1 MLSRKQLVVLASF
14 VAAISMWLYVLC
26 VLIPHQKRE
35 ALKTG
40 APRGNLSDLYPR
52 WLGAREL
59 LLHRRDPYSTEITR
73 EIQAGYYGRELDPT
87 RSSDPRDQQ
96 AFAYPVYV
104 VVLLAPTVRMDFT
117 TVQQIFFWLLALLTA
132 ASVLFWLDALGY
144 RISLWGKLAWIL
156 LTLGCF
162 PAVQGLKLQ
171 QLSVLVAALIAGA
184 LSAVTHRRFML
195 AGVLLALASIK
206 PQLVCL
212 LMLWLLIWIVGN
224 WRERARLFW
233 SFVITLALLVIAG
246 EILLPGWI
254 REFRA
259 AMTDYYR
266 YTGGGKS
273 VLDVL
278 LTPAWGRVAAAILM
292 GLLLFFAWRTRQ
304 SGESTEEFRWSMS
317 LTLATTLLVIP
328 MFAPYNQLL
337 LLPAFM
343 MTVRSACAL
352 WQKNQLS
359 RFFLAIAALAVF
371 SPFAAAL
378 GLVGALLFLPSETV
392 QRAWE
397 LPFYPTFT
405 IPITIYA
412 LLLAGRKTLV
422 APQVEPR

>member
-1 MLSRKQLVVLASF
+1 MLSRRQFAVVASCL
-14 VAAISMWLYVLC
+14 AAISMWLYVLC
-26 VLIPHQKRE
+26 VLVPHQKRE

-40 APRGNLSDLYPR
+40 TPRGNLSDLYPR

-59 LLHRRDPYSTEITR
+59 LLHRRDPYSAEMTR
-73 EIQAGYYGRELDPT
+73 EIQAGYYGRELDPA
-87 RSSDPRDQQ
+87 RSNDPKDQQ
-96 AFAYPVYV
+96 SFAYPVYV
-104 VVLLAPTVRMDFT
+104 VVLLAPTVRMDFA
-117 TVQQIFFWLLALLTA
+117 TVQRIFFWFLALLTA

-144 RISLWGKLAWIL
+144 RISLWAKLAWIL

-206 PQLVCL
+206 PQLVGL
-212 LMLWLLIWIVGN
+212 LMLWLFIWIVGN

-233 SFVITLALLVIAG
+233 SFAITLALLVIVG
-246 EILLPGWI
+246 EIRLPGWI
-254 REFRA
+254 REFRT

-278 LTPAWGRVAAAILM
+278 LTPTWGRIAAGILVV
-292 GLLLFFAWRTRQ
+292 LLLIFAWRTRER
-304 SGESTEEFRWSMS
+304 GERTEEFRWSMS

-343 MTVRSACAL
+343 MTVRSARTL

-359 RFFLAIAALAVF
+359 RFFLAITALAVLW
-371 SPFAAAL
+371 PFAAAL
-378 GLVGALLFLPSETV
+378 GLVVAMLFLPGETV
-392 QRAWE
+392 QSAWGV
-397 LPFYPTFT
+397 PFYPSFA

-412 LLLAGRKTLV
+412 LLLAGRKTLA
-422 APQVEPR
+422 APQGEPL